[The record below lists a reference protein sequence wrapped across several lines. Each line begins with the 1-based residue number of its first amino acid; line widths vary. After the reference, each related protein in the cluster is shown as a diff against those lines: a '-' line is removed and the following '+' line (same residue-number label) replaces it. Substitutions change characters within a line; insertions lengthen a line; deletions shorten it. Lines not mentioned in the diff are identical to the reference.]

1 METELEFVTAEKNKF
16 DKIITVV
23 GGANLDIKGYTK
35 NYTPHSSSP
44 GWIEESP
51 GGVGRNISENLALLN
66 KDVILLSVISD
77 DHFGRKIIEE
87 TASAGVDISR
97 IKTLSSDKYKSGIYL
112 AHLDQNGDLIGA
124 INDMRILKEIDFNYI
139 QENIELI
146 KSSSLLIIDTNLDAD
161 IVDLLLEL
169 SLKNKIS
176 TLVEAVS
183 VEKSLKIKG
192 KLHKIDYLR
201 ANVDEAEMLMGLEV
215 EEDFSLS
222 KRIKSLA
229 AAYIKESHLPVMII
243 SAGSEGVY
251 LFEREKNEV
260 KIRHFN
266 AENIPAEDII
276 ETTGAGDSLTAVFAA
291 ALLSEKSRA
300 EAVMLGIKAASL
312 TIQSKLTCNPEI
324 RKLSI

>member
-1 METELEFVTAEKNKF
+1 MELKFVAAEENISEKR
-16 DKIITVV
+16 ITVV

-51 GGVGRNISENLALLN
+51 GGVGRNISENIAFLN
-66 KDVILLSVISD
+66 KEVILLSAISD
-77 DHFGRKIIEE
+77 DHFGRKILEE
-87 TASAGVDISR
+87 TASAGVDVSR
-97 IKTLSSDKYKSGIYL
+97 IKKLSSEQHKSGIYL

-124 INDMRILKEIDFNYI
+124 VNDMRILKEIDLNYI
-139 QENIELI
+139 KENIELI
-146 KSSSLLIIDTNLDAD
+146 KNSSLLIIDTNLEAD
-161 IVDLLLEL
+161 IVDFLLNLGL
-169 SLKNKIS
+169 DNNIC

-183 VEKSLKIKG
+183 VEKSMKIKD
-192 KLHKIDYLR
+192 KLHKIDYIR
-201 ANVDEAEMLMGLEV
+201 ANVDEAEILLGLKS
-215 EEDFSLS
+215 EENFSHS
-222 KRIKSLA
+222 KRIKGLA
-229 AAYIKESHLPVMII
+229 EAYIKVSGLPDMII

-251 LFEREKNEV
+251 LFEREKYAVE
-260 KIRHFN
+260 IRHFN
-266 AENIPAEDII
+266 AEKIADEDIV

-291 ALLSEKSRA
+291 ALLSDKSKA